1 VHDREDDPCSLIERA
16 HAGDPSARER
26 LLESFRNYL
35 RLLAHAGLEG
45 TLQDKADPSD
55 LVQETLLK
63 AHASFGQFRGG
74 TEAELAG
81 WLRQILARNLTDLT
95 RRFHEAKSRR
105 VSRERSLEE
114 LLDQSSLA
122 LGKLIAIRG
131 PSPSE
136 HAQQRELSVVL
147 ADALADLSP
156 DHRQVIVLRSLEE
169 KDWDEV
175 ACKMGR
181 TTGAVRI
188 LWARAL
194 TRLRPLIEARL
205 GSA

>member
-1 VHDREDDPCSLIERA
+1 VDDRDQEPCSLLRRA
-16 HAGDPSARER
+16 RDGEPSARER

-35 RLLAHAGLEG
+35 RLLACTGLQED
-45 TLQDKADPSD
+45 LQDKADPSD

-63 AHASFGQFRGG
+63 AHASFGQFRGSN
-74 TEAELAG
+74 EAELAG
-81 WLRQILARNLTDLT
+81 WLRQILARNLTDLA
-95 RRFHEAKSRR
+95 RRFHQTESRR
-105 VSRERSLEE
+105 VARERSLEE

-122 LGKLIAIRG
+122 LGKLVAVG
-131 PSPSE
+131 GSSPSE

-156 DHRQVIVLRSLEE
+156 DYRNVIVLRSLEE
-169 KDWDEV
+169 RDWEEV
-175 ACKMGR
+175 ARRMRR

-205 GSA
+205 

>member
-1 VHDREDDPCSLIERA
+1 MDDRDDDPCSLLERA
-16 HAGDPSARER
+16 RAGEPVARER

-35 RLLAHAGLEG
+35 RLLAHTGLAEP
-45 TLQDKADPSD
+45 LQEKADPSD

-63 AHASFGQFRGG
+63 AHANFGQFRGRN
-74 TEAELAG
+74 EAELAG
-81 WLRQILARNLTDLT
+81 WLRQILARNLADLS
-95 RRFHEAKSRR
+95 RRFHQAEARR
-105 VSRERSLEE
+105 VDRERSLEE

-122 LGKLIAIRG
+122 LGKLVAIGG

-156 DHRQVIVLRSLEE
+156 DYRNVIVLRSLEE
-169 KDWDEV
+169 RDWEDV
-175 ACKMGR
+175 ARKMRR

-194 TRLRPLIEARL
+194 TRLRPLIEARM
-205 GSA
+205 